1 MENKINNK
9 NFFFVCIIIVLFAF
23 SCNTKKDATNSPL
36 FVMEMI
42 KTNAQNGDLKKVAE
56 GFCDKDKRKLNTIST
71 VSELLLGGRAKAILG
86 LIKTHLLQNHQL
98 DFDNMDFKNEKINKE
113 TATIE
118 AYNKSNVKI
127 KTFNF
132 TKENGTWKMCKP

>member
-1 MENKINNK
+1 MKNKVMP
-9 NFFFVCIIIVLFAF
+9 FIVLLTSIFIV
-23 SCNTKKDATNSPL
+23 SCTQKKDATNSPL
-36 FVMEMI
+36 FVMELI
-42 KTNAQNGDLKKVAE
+42 KGNAQNGDLKLVAE
-56 GFCDKDKRKLNTIST
+56 NFCDKDKRKLNTIST

-98 DFDNMDFKNEKINKE
+98 DFDNMEFKNEKVNKE
-113 TATIE
+113 DATIE